1 MSVLKADIN
10 EVWELVDSLT
20 LEEKRI
26 IYRKLEQEI
35 SAKLLAILDKVNER
49 AEKDPIGLEEITQE
63 VENVRSYKAPARK
76 LDRLAPWRSQLYG
89 KD

>member
-63 VENVRSYKAPARK
+63 VENVRGY
-76 LDRLAPWRSQLYG
+76 LYG